1 MQWLQLKLCPCR
13 ARAHPSNPA
22 SSATAQSFLAEA
34 DDWEVIFENS
44 GYEATSKLT
53 SAQLDQQ
60 AKASAKTKSRRQR
73 LLDPRDPRRNVACWP
88 CFGKH
93 IVQKCSN
100 QHGSWT
106 KCSRC
111 SLRLSYQSKSCQ
123 SNENSSQPED
133 EVQIIAAALARLRRT
148 CPDDEISADK
158 VKAMIQIIHGE
169 CASTAR
175 ISQ

>member
-1 MQWLQLKLCPCR
+1 MQWLRLKLCPCR

-22 SSATAQSFLAEA
+22 SSATTRSFLAED

-44 GYEATSKLT
+44 GHEATTRLT

-60 AKASAKTKSRRQR
+60 AKASAKTKSRKQK

-93 IVQKCSN
+93 VIQKCSN

-106 KCSRC
+106 KCARC
-111 SLRLSYQSKSCQ
+111 SLRLSYQ

-148 CPDDEISADK
+148 CPDNEISADK

-169 CASTAR
+169 RALTASL
-175 ISQ
+175 SQ